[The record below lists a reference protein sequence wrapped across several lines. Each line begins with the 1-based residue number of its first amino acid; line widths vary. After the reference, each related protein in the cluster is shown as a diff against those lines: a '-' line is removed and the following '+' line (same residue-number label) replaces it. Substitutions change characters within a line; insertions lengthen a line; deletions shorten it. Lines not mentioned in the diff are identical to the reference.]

1 MEYHLRTW
9 LLFISSPP
17 RLAAEFGRS
26 PKRDTNQFDQEKKR
40 DTHQRGA
47 VLEAFL
53 HKTIVHVTLFW
64 SLDYAVVCLTSR
76 PM

>member
-26 PKRDTNQFDQEKKR
+26 PKRDT
-40 DTHQRGA
+40 HQRGA

-53 HKTIVHVTLFW
+53 HKTIVHVTW
-64 SLDYAVVCLTSR
+64 SLDCAVSDVINGR
-76 PM
+76 